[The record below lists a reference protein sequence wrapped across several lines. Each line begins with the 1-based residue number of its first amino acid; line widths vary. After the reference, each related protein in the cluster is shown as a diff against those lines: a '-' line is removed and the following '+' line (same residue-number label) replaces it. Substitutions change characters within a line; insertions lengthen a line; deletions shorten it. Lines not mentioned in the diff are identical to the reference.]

1 MVQPEIIYL
10 KLLLKVNKGNS
21 FGNIAIDKAR
31 FVLLFNECKNRW
43 VENHLKEKDSILID
57 SLWETLKTVDLTS
70 GVDKDSYVEFNIP
83 GDFYEIVNATCIA
96 QRDDCKREIFLREIK
111 NQDKSILRFD
121 ANLKPDFDWKWG
133 FFTIQSGTINVYKT
147 DFKVNKTT
155 IEYYKV
161 IPDIDIAGYIRLDGT
176 PSTNKP
182 IDISEQYVD
191 QIINLAAEEFMRDFQ
206 DSQGLQIAK
215 DRTNSQE

>member
-1 MVQPEIIYL
+1 MVQPDIIYV

-57 SLWETLKTVDLTS
+57 SLWETLKTTELTQ
-70 GVDKDSYVEFNIP
+70 GVDKSTYTEFQIP
-83 GDFYEIVNATCIA
+83 GDFYEVVNATCVA
-96 QRDDCKREIFLREIK
+96 ERKPCKREIFLREIK

-121 ANLKPDFDWKWG
+121 YNLRPDFDWEWS
-133 FFTIQSGTINVYKT
+133 FCTIQSGSINVYKT
-147 DFKVNKTT
+147 DFDVNKVAL
-155 IEYYKV
+155 EYYKV
-161 IPDIDIAGYIRLDGT
+161 IPDIDIEGYIRLDGT
-176 PSTNKP
+176 ASTNIG

-206 DSQGLQIAK
+206 DAQGLQIAK
-215 DRTNSQE
+215 DRTNSEE

>member
-1 MVQPEIIYL
+1 MVQPDIIYV

-57 SLWETLKTVDLTS
+57 SLWETLKTIELTQ
-70 GVDKDSYVEFNIP
+70 GVDKSTYTEFQIP
-83 GDFYEIVNATCIA
+83 DDFYEVVNATCVA
-96 QRDDCKREIFLREIK
+96 ERKPCKREIFLREIK

-121 ANLKPDFDWKWG
+121 YNLRPDFDWEWS
-133 FFTIQSGTINVYKT
+133 FFTIQSGSINVYKT
-147 DFKVNKTT
+147 DFDVNKVAL
-155 IEYYKV
+155 EYYKV
-161 IPDIDIAGYIRLDGT
+161 IPDIDIEGYIRLDGAA
-176 PSTNKP
+176 STNIG

-206 DSQGLQIAK
+206 DPQGLQIAK
-215 DRTNSQE
+215 DRTNSEE

>member
-1 MVQPEIIYL
+1 MVQPDIIYV

-57 SLWETLKTVDLTS
+57 SLWETLKTVELTQ
-70 GVDKDSYVEFNIP
+70 GVDKSTYTEFQIP
-83 GDFYEIVNATCIA
+83 DDFYEVVNATCVA
-96 QRDDCKREIFLREIK
+96 ERKPCKRDIFLREIK

-121 ANLKPDFDWKWG
+121 YNLRPDFDWEWS
-133 FFTIQSGTINVYKT
+133 FFTIQSGSINVYKT
-147 DFKVNKTT
+147 DFDVNKVAL
-155 IEYYKV
+155 EYYKV
-161 IPDIDIAGYIRLDGT
+161 IPDIDIEGYIRLDGAA
-176 PSTNKP
+176 STNIG

-206 DSQGLQIAK
+206 DPQGLQIAK
-215 DRTNSQE
+215 DRTNSEE

>member
-1 MVQPEIIYL
+1 MVQPDIIYV

-57 SLWETLKTVDLTS
+57 SLWETLKTVELTQ
-70 GVDKDSYVEFNIP
+70 GVDKSTYTEFQIP
-83 GDFYEIVNATCIA
+83 DDFYEVVNATCVA
-96 QRDDCKREIFLREIK
+96 ERKPCKREIFLREIK

-121 ANLKPDFDWKWG
+121 YNLRPDFDWEWS
-133 FFTIQSGTINVYKT
+133 FFTIQSGSINVYKT
-147 DFKVNKTT
+147 DFDVNKVAL
-155 IEYYKV
+155 EYYKV
-161 IPDIDIAGYIRLDGT
+161 IPDIDIEGYIRLDGAA
-176 PSTNKP
+176 STNIG

-206 DSQGLQIAK
+206 DPQGLQIAK
-215 DRTNSQE
+215 DRTNSEE

>member
-31 FVLLFNECKNRW
+31 FVLLFNEVKNRW
-43 VENHLKEKDSILID
+43 VEGHLKEKDSILID
-57 SLWETLKTVDLTS
+57 SLWETLKTTTLTK
-70 GVDKDSYVEFNIP
+70 GINKDSNTQFDIP
-83 GDFYEIVNATCIA
+83 EDFYELANATCIA
-96 QRDDCKREIFLREIK
+96 KRGDCEREIFLREIK
-111 NQDKSILRFD
+111 NQDKTTLRFD
-121 ANLKPDFDWKWG
+121 YNLRPDFDWEWG
-133 FFTIQSGTINVYKT
+133 FFTIQSGYISVYKT
-147 DFKVNKTT
+147 DFDVKKVT

-161 IPDIDIAGYIRLDGT
+161 IPDIDIEGYIRLDNT
-176 PSTNKP
+176 PSTNIG

-206 DSQGLQIAK
+206 DPQGLQIAK
-215 DRTNSQE
+215 DRTNSEE

>member
-1 MVQPEIIYL
+1 MVQPDIIYV

-57 SLWETLKTVDLTS
+57 SLWETLKTVELTQ
-70 GVDKDSYVEFNIP
+70 GVDKSTYTEFQIP
-83 GDFYEIVNATCIA
+83 GDFYEVVNATCVA
-96 QRDDCKREIFLREIK
+96 ERKPCKREIFLREIK

-121 ANLKPDFDWKWG
+121 YNLRPDFDWEWS
-133 FFTIQSGTINVYKT
+133 FFTIQSGSINVYKT
-147 DFKVNKTT
+147 DFDVNKVAL
-155 IEYYKV
+155 EYYKV
-161 IPDIDIAGYIRLDGT
+161 IPDIDIAGYERIDGT
-176 PSTNKP
+176 ASTNIG

-206 DSQGLQIAK
+206 DPQGLQIAK
-215 DRTNSQE
+215 DRTNSEE

>member
-1 MVQPEIIYL
+1 MVQPDIIYV

-57 SLWETLKTVDLTS
+57 SLWETLKTIELTQ
-70 GVDKDSYVEFNIP
+70 GVDKSTYTEFQIP
-83 GDFYEIVNATCIA
+83 DDFYEVVNATCVA
-96 QRDDCKREIFLREIK
+96 ERKPCKREIFLREIK

-121 ANLKPDFDWKWG
+121 YNLRPDFDWEWS
-133 FFTIQSGTINVYKT
+133 FFTIQSGSINVYKT
-147 DFKVNKTT
+147 DFDVNKVAL
-155 IEYYKV
+155 EYYKV
-161 IPDIDIAGYIRLDGT
+161 IPDIDIEGYIRLDGT
-176 PSTNKP
+176 ASTNIG

-206 DSQGLQIAK
+206 DAQGLQIAK
-215 DRTNSQE
+215 DRTNSEE

>member
-1 MVQPEIIYL
+1 MVHPDIIYV

-57 SLWETLKTVDLTS
+57 SLWETLKTIELTQ
-70 GVDKDSYVEFNIP
+70 GVDKSTYTEFQIP
-83 GDFYEIVNATCIA
+83 DDFYEVVNATCVA
-96 QRDDCKREIFLREIK
+96 ERKPCKREIFLREIK

-121 ANLKPDFDWKWG
+121 YNLRPDFDWEWS
-133 FFTIQSGTINVYKT
+133 FFTIQSGSINVYKT
-147 DFKVNKTT
+147 DFDVNKVAL
-155 IEYYKV
+155 EYYKV
-161 IPDIDIAGYIRLDGT
+161 IPDIDIEGYIRLDGT
-176 PSTNKP
+176 ASTNIG

-206 DSQGLQIAK
+206 DPQGLQIAK
-215 DRTNSQE
+215 DRTNSEE